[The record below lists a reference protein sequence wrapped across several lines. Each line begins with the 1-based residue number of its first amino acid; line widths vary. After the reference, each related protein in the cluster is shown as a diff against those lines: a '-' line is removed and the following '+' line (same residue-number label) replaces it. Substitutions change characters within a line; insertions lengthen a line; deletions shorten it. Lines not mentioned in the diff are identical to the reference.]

1 MQLPRWCTV
10 LFAVSSVTWSAS
22 AVAQTTGTVSGK
34 VSLSG
39 TDERLVGVTIQV
51 AGTTFAA
58 ISRGDGS
65 YRLTLR
71 PGRYELRVRL
81 LGYSGTRDS
90 VTVVAG
96 RDQAKDFTMSRS
108 VTQLAAAAVTGT
120 RAEERTVV
128 TSPVPIDVLNAGELR
143 STGRSETAQVIQMLA
158 PSFNFPR
165 PSVSDGTDHVR
176 PATLRGLGADQ
187 TLVLINGKR
196 RYPSALV
203 NNNGTVGRGTSA
215 VDLNAIPASMIE
227 RIEVL
232 RDGAAAQYGSD
243 AIAGV
248 INVILKGAEAGDAA
262 LQVGQSSKGDGDNL
276 TLNASKGFTF
286 GSGDFFHLGV
296 ELRDRGMTNRS
307 AEDRRQQYF
316 TGDPRETKANR
327 LNHWQGDAETTDATA
342 MFNGARNF
350 SNGVQLYSFG
360 ALGHRKGLSTGFFR
374 RPFDDR
380 TIRSIHPDGFLPQI
394 ESRIWD
400 GSAAAGLRGNTK
412 GWRWDLSQLYGANT
426 FKFIVSNSNNA
437 SMGATSP
444 TTFDAGALGFA
455 QAMTNFDGFREIRV
469 GSRPLRIGTGGE
481 FRYENYTIDAGEP
494 ASYIDGKQPLLS
506 ATGAPRVNAQGQPN
520 PPAAVG
526 SQVFPGFTPSDA
538 TDEGRTAGALYVDLE
553 MDLSN
558 KFMIGAAGRIENF
571 SDFGSTTTA
580 KVATRFAPTPRFSL
594 RGAVATGFRAPS
606 LQQSHFTSTATIFVA
621 GVAREIKTFPVASRE
636 AQLLGASPLTPE
648 TSVNVS
654 GGFTIEPARNFTLT
668 VDAYRV
674 NINDRVVLSENF
686 VGTAIVNWFS
696 QNGFPAVTGGRYFTN
711 AINTRTDGLDIVAN
725 YGIDFKANGLLRL
738 TAGYNQNTTKVTD
751 VVVNTPAAL
760 GNLSET
766 LFGRAERGRIEVG
779 QPKNNLLL
787 TSMWDRH
794 KLSAMVRTQ
803 RYGEVTSIPA
813 LATGTA
819 RQVPD
824 QTYAAK
830 WITDASASYKFS
842 RRITWTLGIDN
853 LLDVYPDENSDVG
866 DVATGYGGNSNFG
879 IFRYSGLS
887 PFGFNGRFIYSRVG
901 LSY

>member
-1 MQLPRWCTV
+1 MV
-10 LFAVSSVTWSAS
+10 LSAGAS
-22 AVAQTTGTVSGK
+22 GQSTGTVSGK
-34 VSLSG
+34 ISLAG
-39 TDERLVGVTIQV
+39 TDERLPGVTVQIS
-51 AGTTFAA
+51 GTTFAA
-58 ISRGDGS
+58 ISRSDGS
-65 YRLTLR
+65 YRIAMR
-71 PGRYELRVRL
+71 PGRYEMRVRL
-81 LGYSGTRDS
+81 LGYTGARDS
-90 VTVVAG
+90 VTISAG
-96 RDQAKDFTMSRS
+96 QDQTRDYSLSRS

-143 STGRSETAQVIQMLA
+143 TTGRSETAQVIQMLA

-203 NNNGTVGRGTSA
+203 NNNGTIGRGTSA

-262 LQVGQSSKGDGDNL
+262 LQLGQSSKGDGDNL
-276 TLNASKGFTF
+276 TVNASKGFTF
-286 GSGDFFHLGV
+286 GAGDYVHVGV
-296 ELRDRGMTNRS
+296 EVRDRGMTNRS

-316 TGDPRETKANR
+316 TGDPREATANR
-327 LNHWQGDAETTDATA
+327 LNHWQGDAETTDATL
-342 MFNGARNF
+342 MFNAARNF
-350 SNGVQLYSFG
+350 STGVQLYSFG

-400 GSAAAGLRGNTK
+400 GSFAAGLRGNTK
-412 GWRWDLSQLYGANT
+412 GWRWDLSQVYGANN
-426 FKFIVSNSNNA
+426 FNFIVSNSNNA
-437 SMGATSP
+437 SMGASSP
-444 TTFDAGALGFA
+444 TTFDAGKLGFA
-455 QAMTNFDGFREIRV
+455 QAMTNFDGFREVRLGSRTLRV
-469 GSRPLRIGTGGE
+469 GTGAE
-481 FRYENYTIDAGEP
+481 FRYENYTIDAGEL
-494 ASYIDGKQPLLS
+494 ASYTDGKRPLLDRNGV
-506 ATGAPRVNAQGQPN
+506 ARVNAQGQPN

-526 SQVFPGFTPSDA
+526 SQVFPGFTPADA
-538 TDEGRTAGALYVDLE
+538 TNEGRTAGALYLDLE
-553 MDLSN
+553 TDLSN
-558 KFMIGAAGRIENF
+558 KFMIGAAGRFENF
-571 SDFGSTTTA
+571 SDFGSTTTGKITA
-580 KVATRFAPTPRFSL
+580 RFAPTSRFSV

-654 GGFTIEPARNFTLT
+654 GGFTVEPARNFTLT

-674 NINDRVVLSENF
+674 TISDRVVLSENF
-686 VGTAIVNWFS
+686 VGTAIVNWFA
-696 QNGFPAVTGGRYFTN
+696 QNGFPSVTGGRYFTN
-711 AINTRTDGLDIVAN
+711 AINTSTDGLDVVAN
-725 YGIDFKANGLLRL
+725 YGIDLKSNGLLRL
-738 TAGYNQNTTKVTD
+738 TAGYNQNKTKVTE

-787 TSMWDRH
+787 TSMWDR
-794 KLSAMVRTQ
+794 KGLSAMLRAQ
-803 RYGEVTSIPA
+803 RYGEVTSIQA

-824 QTYAAK
+824 QTYGAK
-830 WITDASASYKFS
+830 VIADASVSYKFT
-842 RRITWTLGIDN
+842 RRFTLSVGVDN
-853 LLDVYPDENSDVG
+853 LLDVYPDENKDRG

-887 PFGFNGRFIYSRVG
+887 PFGFNGRFVYSRIAI
-901 LSY
+901 SY